1 MNKKEIYKELSE
13 NWNLFSMN
21 EKESQ
26 KAYYEITG
34 LEPEEMSL
42 KEIKEYILN
51 FLLEQMLE
59 DKDITEEQLIKI
71 KEEMHKIER
80 IGG

>member
-13 NWNLFSMN
+13 NWNLFSIN
-21 EKESQ
+21 KKESQ
-26 KAYYEITG
+26 KVYYEITG

>member
-80 IGG
+80 RGG

>member
-21 EKESQ
+21 KKESQ
-26 KAYYEITG
+26 KVYYEITG

>member
-1 MNKKEIYKELSE
+1 MNKKELYKELSE